1 MTYQPPK
8 RDPRQ
13 FLGMT
18 WEDLNQLQGYKRNL
32 GFAMWQWAS
41 PRFSSLGTEQARYFD
56 RYGAAATFAR
66 INRVRVWLGLELLQ

>member
-8 RDPRQ
+8 NDPRQ

-18 WEDLNQLQGYKRNL
+18 LEDLNRLQGYKRNL
-32 GFAMWQWAS
+32 GFAMWQWAA

-66 INRVRVWLGLELLQ
+66 INRVRAWLGLDLLQ